1 MVAMKP
7 SMPRK
12 TRAQAFAA
20 GDIALSVPSAISR
33 TAMAAHDEY
42 RPGFYGLQNLLG
54 RGSGG
59 VTVV

>member
-1 MVAMKP
+1 
-7 SMPRK
+7 MPRK